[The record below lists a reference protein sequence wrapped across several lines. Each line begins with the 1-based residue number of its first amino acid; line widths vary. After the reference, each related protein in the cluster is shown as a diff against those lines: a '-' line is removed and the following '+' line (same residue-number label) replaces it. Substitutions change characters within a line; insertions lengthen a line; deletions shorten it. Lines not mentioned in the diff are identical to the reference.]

1 MNIRISAD
9 STCDLSPELVR
20 ENGVTITP
28 LYIVCGE
35 KSLVDGVDI
44 APDDVFA
51 WTREHKKPCSTA
63 AVNVADYL
71 KVFGELRQECD
82 AVIHFTISAEMS
94 SCYLNACTAAEQIG
108 GVYVIDSRSLSTGI
122 GHLVLDACEMARAG
136 MDAETIFNTLQQR
149 KELLDVSFVI
159 DTLEYLRYGGRCSS
173 LAAFGA
179 NLLHLKPSIQVSG
192 GTMDVGRKY
201 RGTLKKCLLDYI
213 NDKLAEPDTVD
224 PRRIFI
230 TDSGVDEE
238 IWRAVEADL
247 RARIPFE
254 NIYHTRAGCTV
265 SGHCGPGTL
274 GILFYRKEK

>member
-63 AVNVADYL
+63 AVNVEDYL
-71 KVFGELRQECD
+71 KVFGEMRKECD

-108 GVYVIDSRSLSTGI
+108 GVYVVDSRSLSTGI
-122 GHLVLDACEMARAG
+122 GHLVLDACEMVREG
-136 MDAETIFNTLQQR
+136 MNAEDIFNVLQQR
-149 KELLDVSFVI
+149 KEQLDVSFVI

-213 NDKLAEPDTVD
+213 GDKLAEPDTID

-230 TDSGVDEE
+230 TDSGVDED

-247 RARIPFE
+247 RTRIPFE
-254 NIYHTRAGCTV
+254 KIYHTRAGCTV

-274 GILFYRKEK
+274 GILFYRKTK

>member
-1 MNIRISAD
+1 MAIKITSD

-51 WTREHKKPCSTA
+51 WTRDHKKPCSTA

-149 KELLDVSFVI
+149 RELLDVSFVI

>member
-1 MNIRISAD
+1 
-9 STCDLSPELVR
+9 
-20 ENGVTITP
+20 
-28 LYIVCGE
+28 
-35 KSLVDGVDI
+35 
-44 APDDVFA
+44 
-51 WTREHKKPCSTA
+51 
-63 AVNVADYL
+63 
-71 KVFGELRQECD
+71 
-82 AVIHFTISAEMS
+82 
-94 SCYLNACTAAEQIG
+94 
-108 GVYVIDSRSLSTGI
+108 
-122 GHLVLDACEMARAG
+122 
-136 MDAETIFNTLQQR
+136 
-149 KELLDVSFVI
+149 
-159 DTLEYLRYGGRCSS
+159 
-173 LAAFGA
+173 
-179 NLLHLKPSIQVSG
+179 
-192 GTMDVGRKY
+192 MDVGRKY

>member
-122 GHLVLDACEMARAG
+122 GLLVLYACEMARAG

-201 RGTLKKCLLDYI
+201 RGTLKKCLLDYV

>member
-94 SCYLNACTAAEQIG
+94 SCYLTACTAAEQIG

-201 RGTLKKCLLDYI
+201 RGTLKKCLLDYV

>member
-1 MNIRISAD
+1 MTIRISAD
-9 STCDLSPELVR
+9 STCDLSPELIA
-20 ENGVTITP
+20 ENQITITP

-51 WTREHKKPCSTA
+51 WTRDHKKPCSTA

-201 RGTLKKCLLDYI
+201 RGTLKKCLLDYV

>member
-51 WTREHKKPCSTA
+51 WTRDHKKPCSTA

-122 GHLVLDACEMARAG
+122 GHLVIDGALLTREGKSGEEIQAILDERR
-136 MDAETIFNTLQQR
+136 EKLN
-149 KELLDVSFVI
+149 VSFVI
-159 DTLEYLRYGGRCSS
+159 DTLEYLRKGGRCSTV
-173 LAAFGA
+173 AALGA
-179 NLLHLKPSIQVSG
+179 NLLKLKPCIEVHEGKMSVAK
-192 GTMDVGRKY
+192 KY
-201 RGTLKKCLLDYI
+201 RGTLAKAIESYVTDRIKDHDDFDKKR
-213 NDKLAEPDTVD
+213 V
-224 PRRIFI
+224 FI
-230 TDSGVDEE
+230 TDSGVDTEIVETVEKLLREYGGFEE
-238 IWRAVEADL
+238 IH
-247 RARIPFE
+247 
-254 NIYHTRAGCTV
+254 HTLAGSTI
-265 SGHCGPGTL
+265 SGHCGPGCL
-274 GILFYRKEK
+274 GILYYNR

>member
-51 WTREHKKPCSTA
+51 WTRDHKKPCSTA

-122 GHLVLDACEMARAG
+122 GLLVMEAAVMAQEGKSAKEIVAHVTSLIPLVRA
-136 MDAETIFNTLQQR
+136 
-149 KELLDVSFVI
+149 SFVV
-159 DTLEYLRYGGRCSS
+159 DTLTFLHRCGRCSG
-173 LAAFGA
+173 AAALMGSM
-179 NLLHLKPSIQVSG
+179 LKLHPKIVVRDGQMLVDK
-192 GTMDVGRKY
+192 KY
-201 RGTLKKCLLDYI
+201 RGS
-213 NDKLAEPDTVD
+213 LARCIPAYTHDLHD
-224 PRRIFI
+224 
-230 TDSGVDEE
+230 DL
-238 IWRAVEADL
+238 L
-247 RARIPFE
+247 RARPERVFITHSGCSPEVVEKVRSYLEELHIFDE
-254 NIYHTRAGCTV
+254 ILITRAGGV
-265 SGHCGPGTL
+265 ISSHCGPGTL
-274 GILFYRKEK
+274 GVLFIEK

>member
-1 MNIRISAD
+1 M
-9 STCDLSPELVR
+9 
-20 ENGVTITP
+20 
-28 LYIVCGE
+28 
-35 KSLVDGVDI
+35 
-44 APDDVFA
+44 
-51 WTREHKKPCSTA
+51 
-63 AVNVADYL
+63 ADYL

-149 KELLDVSFVI
+149 RELLDVSFVI

>member
-179 NLLHLKPSIQVSG
+179 NLLHLTPSIQVSG

-201 RGTLKKCLLDYI
+201 RGTLKKCLLDYV